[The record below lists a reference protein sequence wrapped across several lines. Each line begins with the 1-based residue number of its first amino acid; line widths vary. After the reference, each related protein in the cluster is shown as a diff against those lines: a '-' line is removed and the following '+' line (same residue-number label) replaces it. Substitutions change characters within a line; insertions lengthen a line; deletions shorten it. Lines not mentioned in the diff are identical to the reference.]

1 MTRVEV
7 RRRVLL
13 PVLVAYAAIVVL
25 AAWRTEIRPSFFD
38 PLTQWARSALRLV
51 GIPPGVSVFTS
62 EKSRSFDKSVS
73 ALCFEVRVVSG
84 EAPAQRIYPPDGRV
98 CPAPQ
103 PRIWV
108 RGEQALLYRSI
119 QPLLRH
125 GATSR
130 RAGSRSRSQ
139 APYSRLLAES
149 IAEHFRSRARAAG
162 LAPDRYALLLTVA
175 KVDSNSGERSERI
188 VALLRW
194 RADPDA
200 ELFLSWS
207 PDDQLLQER
216 WPDLGGS

>member
-1 MTRVEV
+1 MSRFETREN
-7 RRRVLL
+7 RLDQL
-13 PVLVAYAAIVVL
+13 I
-25 AAWRTEIRPSFFD
+25 D

-73 ALCFEVRVVSG
+73 ALCFEVRVVSA

-108 RGEQALLYRSI
+108 RGEEALLYRSI

-139 APYSRLLAES
+139 GLYSRLLAES

-162 LAPDRYALLLTVA
+162 LAPDRYALLWTA
-175 KVDSNSGERSERI
+175 AMIDMSSGERSEVI

-194 RADPDA
+194 RANPDG
-200 ELFLSWS
+200 ELFLSWN
-207 PDDQLLQER
+207 PNDQILQAH
-216 WPDLGGS
+216 WPDLGDS